1 MKLEWKNLWKTGAVV
16 FVFCLAW
23 KYFYIVQHFIT
34 TVIGAMM
41 PLFAGAIIAFF
52 INIVMSAYEKWLFG
66 RCRKKG
72 LLRFKRA
79 ISLSL
84 ALITILA
91 IVSLIVRIVVP
102 QLVDCLEL
110 IINLFPKAVR
120 WIVEKLDGFEIVPQT
135 IIDLLANTDWKSL
148 TGKIVNFV
156 TTGIG
161 DTVQIVFSTLTN
173 FFTGI
178 VTALLSVIFAVYL
191 LVGKNRIASQAGR
204 VITVYLPEKIHS
216 KIFYVYKVFSQT
228 FRRYFVGQCTEAL
241 ILGTLCILGMLILR
255 LPYASMIGTLVAF
268 TALIPVAGAYI
279 GAVIGA
285 LMIVTVSPAK
295 ALVFIIFLV
304 ILQQIEGN
312 LIYPK
317 VVGSSIGLPGIWV
330 LAAVTVGGS
339 VAGILGMLL
348 GVPLVAVVYTIVKND
363 MVKRSPVEK
372 AVNTQVETDKKDTEE
387 KNDEE

>member
-1 MKLEWKNLWKTGAVV
+1 MKLEWKNLWKAGAIV

-23 KYFYIVQHFIT
+23 KYFYLVQHLIT

-52 INIVMSAYEKWLFG
+52 INIVMSAYEKWLFKK
-66 RCRKKG
+66 CRKKG
-72 LLRFKRA
+72 ILRFKRA
-79 ISLSL
+79 ISLFL

-91 IVSLIVRIVVP
+91 LLSLIVTIVVP

-110 IINLFPKAVR
+110 IVNLFPKAAR
-120 WIVEKLDGFEIVPQT
+120 WVIGKLDNVEVVPQT
-135 IIDLLANTDWKSL
+135 IIDLLVNIDWKSQI
-148 TGKIVNFV
+148 GKIVNVV

-161 DTVQIVFSTLTN
+161 DTMQIVFSTLT
-173 FFTGI
+173 TVVSGI
-178 VTALLSVIFAVYL
+178 VTALLSIIFAVYL
-191 LVGKNRIASQAGR
+191 LVSKNKIADQVGR

-241 ILGTLCILGMLILR
+241 ILGILCIIGMLILG

-285 LMIVTVSPAK
+285 LMIVTDSPAK

-304 ILQQIEGN
+304 VLQQIEGN

-339 VAGILGMLL
+339 VAGISGMLL
-348 GVPLVAVVYTIVKND
+348 GVPLVAGIYTIVKND
-363 MVKRSPVEK
+363 MAKRSQREETVAE
-372 AVNTQVETDKKDTEE
+372 VETDKEDTEE
-387 KNDEE
+387 KSDGE

>member
-1 MKLEWKNLWKTGAVV
+1 MKFEWKNLWKTGAVV

-23 KYFYIVQHFIT
+23 KYFYIVQHLIT

-41 PLFAGAIIAFF
+41 PLFVGAIIAFF
-52 INIVMSAYEKWLFG
+52 INIVMSAYEKWLFKK
-66 RCRKKG
+66 CRKKG
-72 LLRFKRA
+72 ILRFKRA
-79 ISLSL
+79 ISLAL

-91 IVSLIVRIVVP
+91 ILSLIVTIVVP

-110 IINLFPKAVR
+110 IVNLFPKAAR
-120 WIVEKLDGFEIVPQT
+120 WVIGKLDNVEVVPQT
-135 IIDLLANTDWKSL
+135 IIDLLANTDWKSQI
-148 TGKIVNFV
+148 GKIVNVV
-156 TTGIG
+156 TSGIG
-161 DTVQIVFSTLTN
+161 DTVQIVFSTLTTV
-173 FFTGI
+173 FSGI
-178 VTALLSVIFAVYL
+178 VTAILSIIFAVYL
-191 LVGKNRIASQAGR
+191 LVSKNKIANQAGR

-241 ILGTLCILGMLILR
+241 ILGILCILGMLILG

-268 TALIPVAGAYI
+268 TSLVPIAGAYI

-285 LMIVTVSPAK
+285 LMIVTDSPAK

-339 VAGILGMLL
+339 VAGIAGMLL

-363 MVKRSPVEK
+363 MSKRSPIEETVKVSDIKEK
-372 AVNTQVETDKKDTEE
+372 AEE
-387 KNDEE
+387 KSDEE